1 MFVFSVQLY
10 RSGRYFVICNI
21 KYYSIVACIAFF
33 MLLVLLIVHLIR
45 VFLRK
50 ESVIGHLIT
59 GILALSLLSI

>member
-1 MFVFSVQLY
+1 M
-10 RSGRYFVICNI
+10 ICNI